1 MPQGS
6 GVARV
11 AELGEAWGKGL
22 RQGGKHICNA
32 QRADAI
38 SAGGLWAEKSRFVI
52 HISNTF

>member
-11 AELGEAWGKGL
+11 AELGEAWGKCL